1 MINVYPVKIE
11 AVDVE
16 TKELMFTMETFDGF
30 GATVAI
36 KTTIGP
42 SNIEDLIAAMRGAVA
57 MLELE

>member
-16 TKELMFTMETFDGF
+16 TKELMFTMETFDGS
-30 GATVAI
+30 GAAVQI

-57 MLELE
+57 MLELK